1 MDTSISRRDAR
12 IILIIG
18 IVFAI
23 AALVGWLVVAP
34 AVATWPFYLT
44 VGASVFAVLALVV
57 GTVTLVRKR

>member
-18 IVFAI
+18 IVFTI
-23 AALVGWLVVAP
+23 AALVGWFVVTP

-44 VGASVFAVLALVV
+44 VGASVFAALALVV
-57 GTVTLVRKR
+57 SAVALVRKR